1 MYCVSVKSIISF
13 VAYFFLH
20 TVCDILK
27 SGVKMVAGP
36 TEHGIQA
43 DVIFVIE
50 GTAVNG
56 AYLNDLKTN
65 YLTPTLE

>member
-1 MYCVSVKSIISF
+1 
-13 VAYFFLH
+13 
-20 TVCDILK
+20 
-27 SGVKMVAGP
+27 MVAGP

>member
-1 MYCVSVKSIISF
+1 MHFYYNNFIILF
-13 VAYFFLH
+13 YVFF
-20 TVCDILK
+20 ILK
-27 SGVKMVAGP
+27 NGVKMVAGP

>member
-1 MYCVSVKSIISF
+1 MHFYYNKNLILF
-13 VAYFFLH
+13 VIFILYIFI
-20 TVCDILK
+20 ILK
-27 SGVKMVAGP
+27 NGVKMVAGP

-43 DVIFVIE
+43 DVIFIIE

>member
-1 MYCVSVKSIISF
+1 MHFYYNKNLILF
-13 VAYFFLH
+13 VIFILYIFI
-20 TVCDILK
+20 ILK
-27 SGVKMVAGP
+27 NGVKMVAGP